1 LDCPNRLPIQ
11 NSGVIHTTAIS
22 NLLLEHGFP
31 TSRCLDSLEG
41 TITSSQL
48 PSFYSSDSTIFR
60 LPDQNTPRPA
70 QHGLIFFDAHVAIHP
85 KQQVTP
91 TIFAIKCH
99 PKIDEICR
107 ELDEYFL
114 DYWPWLSRTEKT
126 RFSAPQKMPSS
137 KRSSTASQGSQHS
150 SKRSLTKSGGF
161 LEILEK
167 GIQGA
172 IGSISVLFASSNNRS
187 IILAQ
192 RRVSGCL
199 IYLHEVY
206 QG

>member
-1 LDCPNRLPIQ
+1 M
-11 NSGVIHTTAIS
+11 TAMHS
-22 NLLLEHGFP
+22 SLLEHGFP
-31 TSRCLDSLEG
+31 TSWRLDSLEG
-41 TITSSQL
+41 TFTSPQH

-70 QHGLIFFDAHVAIHP
+70 QHGLIFFHARVAMHP
-85 KQQVTP
+85 KQQATP

-99 PKIDEICR
+99 PKIDEVCR

-137 KRSSTASQGSQHS
+137 IRSSTASQGSQHS
-150 SKRSLTKSGGF
+150 GKRSLTKSGGF

-167 GIQGA
+167 GVQVIT
-172 IGSISVLFASSNNRS
+172 GSIILLFASSNNRS

-192 RRVSGCL
+192 RRVAGWL
-199 IYLHEVY
+199 TYLHEVY